1 MALALHCAGDFMLS
15 TQRFSIFIVVFAL
28 MLIANS
34 ASASGRKKDFHSV
47 PVPLA
52 RVYAFKADL
61 DGAVALPS
69 NSEPAS
75 GDVAG
80 TYDPETHVLRFNARF
95 LNLSGPATNAKFFS
109 AAAIDRVGLATVAAP
124 RPDARLVT
132 GTAWLDQEEEQE
144 LLAGRW
150 YFNVTTEKHPQGE
163 IRGAIRL
170 VNKTND

>member
-1 MALALHCAGDFMLS
+1 MSS
-15 TQRFSIFIVVFAL
+15 TQRF
-28 MLIANS
+28 LISSAVLAFVLAANPI
-34 ASASGRKKDFHSV
+34 SASGKKKDFRAAV
-47 PVPLA
+47 AALP
-52 RVYAFKADL
+52 RVYVFKADL

-109 AAAIDRVGLATVAAP
+109 AAAIDRVGWATVAAA

-150 YFNVTTEKHPQGE
+150 YFNVTTEKHPEGE
-163 IRGAIRL
+163 IRGAVRL
-170 VNKTND
+170 VNETNN

>member
-1 MALALHCAGDFMLS
+1 MSSTQRLFIFTVALALVLAAS
-15 TQRFSIFIVVFAL
+15 P
-28 MLIANS
+28 
-34 ASASGRKKDFHSV
+34 ASASGRKKDVRSST
-47 PVPLA
+47 VPLA
-52 RVYAFKADL
+52 KVYAFKVDL
-61 DGAVALPS
+61 DGAAALPG

-75 GDVAG
+75 GDVVG

-109 AAAIDRVGLATVAAP
+109 AAAIDRIGWATVAAA

-132 GTAWLDQEEEQE
+132 GTAWLDREEEQE

-163 IRGAIRL
+163 IRGAVRL
-170 VNKTND
+170 VNKTNDQGEKE

>member
-1 MALALHCAGDFMLS
+1 MSS
-15 TQRFSIFIVVFAL
+15 TQRF
-28 MLIANS
+28 LISAAVLTFVLAANPIL
-34 ASASGRKKDFHSV
+34 ASGRKKDFRSAAAAL
-47 PVPLA
+47 P
-52 RVYAFKADL
+52 RVYAFKAEL
-61 DGAVALPS
+61 DGAIALPS

-109 AAAIDRVGLATVAAP
+109 AAAIDRVGWATVAAA

-150 YFNVTTEKHPQGE
+150 YFNVTTEKHPEGE
-163 IRGAIRL
+163 IRGAVRL
-170 VNKTND
+170 VSKTND

>member
-1 MALALHCAGDFMLS
+1 MAATPVAK
-15 TQRFSIFIVVFAL
+15 VYVF
-28 MLIANS
+28 
-34 ASASGRKKDFHSV
+34 R
-47 PVPLA
+47 
-52 RVYAFKADL
+52 ADL
-61 DGAVALPS
+61 DGAIALPS

-109 AAAIDRVGLATVAAP
+109 AAAIDRVGWATVAAA

-150 YFNVTTEKHPQGE
+150 YFNVTTEKHPEGE
-163 IRGAIRL
+163 IRGAVRL

>member
-1 MALALHCAGDFMLS
+1 MSS
-15 TQRFSIFIVVFAL
+15 TQRFLIFTAILAFVL
-28 MLIANS
+28 GANS
-34 ASASGRKKDFHSV
+34 ISASGRKKEFRSAAV
-47 PVPLA
+47 ALSP
-52 RVYAFKADL
+52 VYAFKADL
-61 DGAVALPS
+61 DGAVALPG

-80 TYDPETHVLRFNARF
+80 TYDQETHVLRFNARF

-109 AAAIDRVGLATVAAP
+109 AASIDRIGLATVAAA

-150 YFNVTTEKHPQGE
+150 YFNVTTEKHPEGE
-163 IRGAIRL
+163 IRGVVRL
-170 VNKTND
+170 VNETNN